1 VRRMSRKIEGTV
13 VSDKMQKTVVV
24 STVRY
29 VKDTLTSKKVKRTKK
44 YKVHDEEEICH
55 VGDVIEAQECRP
67 LSRDKHFILT
77 RIVQRGK
84 SGLAADLA
92 NSEENEALQSVR
104 QTEVTGR

>member
-1 VRRMSRKIEGTV
+1 
-13 VSDKMQKTVVV
+13 MQKTVVV

>member
-1 VRRMSRKIEGTV
+1 MPSRKIEGTV
-13 VSDKMQKTVVV
+13 VRDKMQKTVVI

-29 VKDTLTSKKVKRTKK
+29 VKDTTTSKKVKKTKK
-44 YKVHDEEEICH
+44 YKVHDEEMICH

-84 SGLAADLA
+84 TGIAADKARNDAAGSL
-92 NSEENEALQSVR
+92 E
-104 QTEVTGR
+104 TEVTGS